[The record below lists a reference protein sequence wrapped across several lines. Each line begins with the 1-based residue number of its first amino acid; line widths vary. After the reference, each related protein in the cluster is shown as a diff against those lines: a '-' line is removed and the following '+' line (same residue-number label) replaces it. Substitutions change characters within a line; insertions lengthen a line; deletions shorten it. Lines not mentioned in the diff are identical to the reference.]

1 MRTTRMIVQGI
12 MKKMCMLIFAL
23 MSSVA
28 GFTQVSEVKGVE
40 TKLVVYD
47 GSEYSVRTGRSRSGN
62 SYYSSS
68 TKWFGYSF
76 YNMNSIP
83 VSVEARLYEFDEYY
97 GPKKITTKTFN
108 LKPGET
114 YIWKHENMDAFMV
127 NCLYCPH
134 CDSRWT
140 DGNTEPRSSDYSNN
154 SYYVEYTAY
163 KIL

>member
-1 MRTTRMIVQGI
+1 
-12 MKKMCMLIFAL
+12 
-23 MSSVA
+23 MSSVV
-28 GFTQVSEVKGVE
+28 GFAQLSEVKGVE

-47 GSEYSVRTGRSRSGN
+47 GSEYKVQTGRSRNGDPH
-62 SYYSSS
+62 YKYS

-97 GPKKITTKTFN
+97 GPKKIRTKTFN

-114 YIWKHENMDAFMV
+114 YIWKHENMFAFKV
-127 NCLYCPH
+127 NFQYCPTCNSH
-134 CDSRWT
+134 WT
-140 DGNTEPRSSDYSNN
+140 NGNTEPRSSDYSSN

-163 KIL
+163 KICSR